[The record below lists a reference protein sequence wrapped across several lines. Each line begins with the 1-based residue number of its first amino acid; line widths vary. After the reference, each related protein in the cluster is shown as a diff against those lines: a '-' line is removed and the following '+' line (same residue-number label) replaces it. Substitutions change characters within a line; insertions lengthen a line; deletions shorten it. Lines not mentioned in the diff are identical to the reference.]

1 MDCPS
6 GPFFYSRSVSGPRGQ
21 QLCLGCP
28 GQGWGPAVQVAWA
41 GFASTPAGERGSA
54 PQELSTVFTVSFTLS
69 SQVSWE
75 DAGAQALCD
84 GQSACVLGPSPLPAA
99 RAPSP
104 PPADPRLPL
113 GCPSMSLLGV
123 FCRGSCLGAGGHVAS
138 ECPCL
143 QDTAP
148 GQWCVRR
155 GVVGQPTA
163 LPGLSGEKPCAAS
176 LLMAQGRALSA
187 HVTPH
192 GTGVLT
198 CVHSGPG
205 HLPSALPLVLRGPSW
220 TPVCSHLVYSDWLVF
235 SSFLLYIYSNKIMQQ
250 YRALP
255 LGTAPWARGGM
266 AEWVAVT
273 PAPDSLQPCV

>member
-1 MDCPS
+1 M
-6 GPFFYSRSVSGPRGQ
+6 
-21 QLCLGCP
+21 
-28 GQGWGPAVQVAWA
+28 
-41 GFASTPAGERGSA
+41 
-54 PQELSTVFTVSFTLS
+54 
-69 SQVSWE
+69 
-75 DAGAQALCD
+75 
-84 GQSACVLGPSPLPAA
+84 
-99 RAPSP
+99 
-104 PPADPRLPL
+104 
-113 GCPSMSLLGV
+113 
-123 FCRGSCLGAGGHVAS
+123 AS
-138 ECPCL
+138 ECACL

-148 GQWCVRR
+148 GQWCARR

-163 LPGLSGEKPCAAS
+163 LPRLSGEKPCTAS

-205 HLPSALPLVLRGPSW
+205 RLPSALPLVLQGPSW

-235 SSFLLYIYSNKIMQQ
+235 SSFLLYIYSNKILQQ

-266 AEWVAVT
+266 AEQVAVT
-273 PAPDSLQPCV
+273 PARQPAALRVRQW

>member
-75 DAGAQALCD
+75 DAGARALCD

-99 RAPSP
+99 WAPSP

-123 FCRGSCLGAGGHVAS
+123 FCRGSCLGGRRPCGFGVPLSSRHGSWAVVCPPRGWRAAHCPPWALGGETLRGQLA
-138 ECPCL
+138 
-143 QDTAP
+143 DGP
-148 GQWCVRR
+148 GQSAVRTRDPPWHR
-155 GVVGQPTA
+155 G
-163 LPGLSGEKPCAAS
+163 
-176 LLMAQGRALSA
+176 A
-187 HVTPH
+187 HVCALRPRPPAV
-192 GTGVLT
+192 GTAACPSRPILDSRVLSFGVL
-198 CVHSGPG
+198 
-205 HLPSALPLVLRGPSW
+205 
-220 TPVCSHLVYSDWLVF
+220 
-235 SSFLLYIYSNKIMQQ
+235 
-250 YRALP
+250 
-255 LGTAPWARGGM
+255 
-266 AEWVAVT
+266 
-273 PAPDSLQPCV
+273 